1 MKKLSK
7 FSKLCE
13 ADRMIYIARVN
24 HAIWY
29 SEEFFNKVNALLNEH
44 EHDMPEAV
52 YFPTHKTQEDETT
65 SN

>member
-13 ADRMIYIARVN
+13 ADRMIYIARLN

-29 SEEFFNKVNALLNEH
+29 SEDFYNKVNELLSQH
-44 EHDMPEAV
+44 EDLMPEAV
-52 YFPTHKTQEDETT
+52 YFPHKTQEDETT